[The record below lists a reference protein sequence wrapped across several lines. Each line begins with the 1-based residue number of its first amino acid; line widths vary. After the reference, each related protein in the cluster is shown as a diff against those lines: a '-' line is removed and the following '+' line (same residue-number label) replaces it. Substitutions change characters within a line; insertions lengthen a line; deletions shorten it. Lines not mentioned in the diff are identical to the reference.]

1 MVARIFNVI
10 SWIGVALVV
19 AALALFVMRPEL
31 GQYAKYMAWTGLVFV
46 LLYPIVMWREI
57 ADQFKR
63 RQSKYAALA
72 SASVIIVLG
81 LLVAANYLSN
91 RRSKR
96 WDLTANSVHTLSDQ
110 SQKILAGLK
119 SPLKL
124 ILIDQ
129 TVNFDRYRDRLAQYD
144 YASDQVSVEYLDAE
158 KEPIR
163 AKQYGIQTLP
173 TIVVEHD
180 DRTEK
185 VTAVEEREITS
196 AVIRSMT
203 GQQRKLYFVQGHGEK
218 DPAGTDGSS
227 YSGVVQLM
235 KGDNITV
242 EPLLLTQHKDVPDDA
257 TVVAIVGPTTDPLDE
272 EIEQLRQYL
281 AKGGKLLIMMDPAIG
296 ERAQPLAK
304 LTALAREWGVDVGN
318 DVILDVSG
326 RYSNPSF
333 AVAAPPYPAHPITE
347 GFRASSIFPVS
358 RSVTPVSPAPTGKTV
373 QPLIQTAPQA
383 WAETD
388 LAGLQ
393 AAKAEPEMNAESG
406 DKAGPVGIAA
416 TVTTAAPPA
425 PDPDKKDAPAATPQ
439 TRIAVFGDSD
449 FASNGVGNSL
459 GNADLFLNTISWL
472 TAQENLI
479 SIRPREPGDSRLAIE
494 PFQITMVG
502 WFSVLVVPAAVLG
515 AGVFTWV
522 RRRRS

>member
-1 MVARIFNVI
+1 MVARILNII

-19 AALALFVMRPEL
+19 AALAIFVTRPAM

-57 ADQFKR
+57 ASQFKR

-96 WDLTANSVHTLSDQ
+96 WDLTANSVNTLSDQ
-110 SQKILAGLK
+110 SQKVLVGLK

-124 ILIDQ
+124 ILIDRSTQ
-129 TVNFDRYRDRLAQYD
+129 FDQYRDRLAQYD
-144 YASDQVSVEYLDAE
+144 FASNEVSVEYLDAE
-158 KEPIR
+158 KDPIR
-163 AKQYGIQTLP
+163 VKQYGITAVP
-173 TIVVEHD
+173 TIVIEYEG
-180 DRTEK
+180 RTEK

-196 AVIRSMT
+196 AVIRAVT

-218 DPAGTDGSS
+218 DPAGSDGSG
-227 YSGVVQLM
+227 YAGVAQLM

-242 EPLLLTQHKDVPDDA
+242 EPLVLTQHKEVPADA
-257 TVVAIVGPTTDPLDE
+257 TVVAVVGPTADPLDE
-272 EIEQLRQYL
+272 EIQQLEQYL
-281 AKGGKLLIMMDPAIG
+281 TKGGKLLLMIDPALG
-296 ERAQPLAK
+296 ERPQPLTK
-304 LTALAREWGVDVGN
+304 LTALARTWGIEIGN
-318 DVILDVSG
+318 DVILDLSG
-326 RYSNPSF
+326 RSNNPTY
-333 AVAAPPYPAHPITE
+333 AVAAPPYPMHPITE
-347 GFRASSIFPVS
+347 NFRLSTVFPLA
-358 RSVTPVSPAPTGKTV
+358 RSVTQVSPAPEGKTV
-373 QPLIQTAPQA
+373 QPLVQTAPQA

-393 AAKAEPEMNAESG
+393 AGKVEPEMNAENG
-406 DKAGPVGIAA
+406 DKPGPVGIAA
-416 TVTTAAPPA
+416 TVTTAAPPP
-425 PDPDKKDAPAATPQ
+425 PDPEKKDSPPAPPQ
-439 TRIAVFGDSD
+439 TRIAVFGDSE
-449 FASNGVGNSL
+449 FASNAVGNSV

-479 SIRPREPGDSRLAIE
+479 SIRPRETGDSRLSIE
-494 PFQITMVG
+494 PWQITMVG
-502 WFSVLVVPAAVLG
+502 WFAVLVLPGAVMAVG
-515 AGVFTWV
+515 IYTWV